1 MEKARIFLKMVWF
14 NRKNYLLYLLC
25 NSFTIAFLQAFLS
38 IGQNQSFMFS
48 NKIDPMISSNVFAP
62 TVLTILFMI
71 LFIPYTYEAFFKSRK
86 QEYAVLMTLGMTEY
100 EIIGTMMAECLMI
113 GVLSFVCASVLGT
126 LLSVFFFFF
135 LRNVIGLSAM
145 GWEFHIDTYTT
156 SGKMYAVVIA
166 IILLLNI
173 IKLIHAQLLDLF
185 KARYK
190 EERKS
195 KGNTAFLII
204 GLAVILSAA
213 AIMIY
218 NYDLGSTNVWF
229 LSVGI
234 AFIGLSIVFRN
245 FDCTFYKNRNNKWK
259 ISLSLVLQYI
269 KSWRLISFISAFLF
283 IVVIFFSAH
292 CAVTFP
298 SFADTALAYS
308 PYDLFYVRSTQVNTM
323 AKSEMTQIF
332 DKYGVSITEEKTLDF
347 LRNESFNILPSNEV
361 NDKFGCEFKVAPGQ
375 FIQLFQYDENDG
387 YEHDLQPVK
396 KISVKCR
403 DGSELHLELEGQENK
418 ILLNS
423 CRSLADKTLIVN
435 EQDYMKIKENSSE
448 YMCETAVM
456 YQFGDWQTSGTAIRE
471 LQESMSKQNSLSEE
485 DQYVYTLSSKIES
498 YETAQQSSEVLAF
511 LLFFVDAMFFAA
523 ANISIFY
530 KVKSEL
536 NDEKHIALNLY
547 RVGITDKE
555 FWNILTKK
563 NGCYYLI
570 PVLSAILIGVFYS
583 YSVNSVYEYGKAG
596 LICGLIVSCIL
607 LLVQVLIIWKVTK
620 YEFCYRFYK

>member
-1 MEKARIFLKMVWF
+1 
-14 NRKNYLLYLLC
+14 
-25 NSFTIAFLQAFLS
+25 
-38 IGQNQSFMFS
+38 
-48 NKIDPMISSNVFAP
+48 
-62 TVLTILFMI
+62 
-71 LFIPYTYEAFFKSRK
+71 
-86 QEYAVLMTLGMTEY
+86 MTLGMTEY
-100 EIIGTMMAECLMI
+100 EIIGTMMAECLVI

-308 PYDLFYVRSTQVNTM
+308 PYDLFYVRSTQVNNM
-323 AKSEMTQIF
+323 AKSEMTQIL
-332 DKYGVSITEEKTLDF
+332 DKYGVNVTEEKTLDF

-403 DGSELHLELEGQENK
+403 DGSELHLELDGQENK

-471 LQESMSKQNSLSEE
+471 LQKSMSKQNSLSEE

-498 YETAQQSSEVLAF
+498 YETAKQSSEVLAF

-620 YEFCYRFYK
+620 YEFNPGI